1 MRLRGRIA
9 VGVVLFGLRLAAV
22 CRAQGVAAAW
32 TGEWG
37 SFQASAVDLS
47 WPPGRGLSVSRC
59 DGPRCTFSITVQVKQ
74 AHGDAVGYLDV
85 QSETVAVAHLIYG
98 PAGG

>member
-1 MRLRGRIA
+1 MRLRGWIA
-9 VGVVLFGLRLAAV
+9 VGVVLFGLRVAAV
-22 CRAQGVAAAW
+22 CRAQDVAAAW

-37 SFQASAVDLS
+37 SFQASALDLS
-47 WPPGRGLSVSRC
+47 WPPGRGLSVSGC
-59 DGPRCTFSITVQVKQ
+59 DGSRCTFSITVQVKQ

-98 PAGG
+98 AAGG